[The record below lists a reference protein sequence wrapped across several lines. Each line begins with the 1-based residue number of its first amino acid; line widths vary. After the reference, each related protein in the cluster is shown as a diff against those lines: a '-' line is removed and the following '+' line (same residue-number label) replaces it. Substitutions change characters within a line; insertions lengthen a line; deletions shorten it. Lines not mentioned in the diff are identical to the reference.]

1 MFDFCN
7 DLVGCGGDCCPAGWL
22 PQVPSEVAS
31 PNKLFYQE
39 LEALAVI
46 GLVGMVLV
54 IITS

>member
-1 MFDFCN
+1 MLDFCN
-7 DLVGCGGDCCPAGWL
+7 GPVSCGGDCCPAGWL

-31 PNKLFYQE
+31 SNKFFYQE

-46 GLVGMVLV
+46 GLVGMVLM